1 MVIRAYGIW
10 LLTGL
15 LAASAACG
23 GIRRV
28 QGYIDELAECT
39 ASSGETGGTGGT
51 ADSGE
56 ASGGPGSSGSG
67 DETTGASD
75 ETTGAE
81 PGTDGGEGASES
93 GEATGSSS
101 GGPMAACGNGV
112 LEAFGA
118 VPEECDDG
126 NLDPDD
132 GCGATC
138 ALDRRV
144 FVSSTLHN
152 GGDLGGLKLADAI
165 CANLADDQ
173 GWPDGLQYRAW
184 LSDSSRD
191 ARDRLKRGR
200 GRLVLVNGLVL
211 AQSWEALLAGE
222 LENPLEVTEK
232 SETYHG
238 GVWTGTRPD
247 GTAVPEGQHC
257 EAWKTQSIF
266 PTGHFGYSDRL
277 MGEWTLAIDADQP
290 ATCPVDF
297 AIYCFQSL

>member
-1 MVIRAYGIW
+1 MTERGLLGGEEIGEPGVAGLEVVAAAGGGLLDVIDGVLPGEAVGA
-10 LLTGL
+10 L
-15 LAASAACG
+15 LAA
-23 GIRRV
+23 R
-28 QGYIDELAECT
+28 
-39 ASSGETGGTGGT
+39 GE
-51 ADSGE
+51 GE
-56 ASGGPGSSGSG
+56 A
-67 DETTGASD
+67 EL
-75 ETTGAE
+75 
-81 PGTDGGEGASES
+81 GGELKDGRA
-93 GEATGSSS
+93 GEVEELTGKHALL
-101 GGPMAACGNGV
+101 AAERG
-112 LEAFGA
+112 
-118 VPEECDDG
+118 
-126 NLDPDD
+126 LDEDLARED
-132 GCGATC
+132 
-138 ALDRRV
+138 
-144 FVSSTLHN
+144 

-290 ATCPVDF
+290 ATCYVDF